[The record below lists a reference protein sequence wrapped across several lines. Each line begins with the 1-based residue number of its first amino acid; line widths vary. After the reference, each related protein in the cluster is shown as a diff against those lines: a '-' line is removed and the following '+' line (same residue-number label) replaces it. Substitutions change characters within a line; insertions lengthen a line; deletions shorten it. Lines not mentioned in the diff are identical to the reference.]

1 MVTVELDDSL
11 DRRARLVRDGGRLD
25 ARRVTAPRLWSDA
38 LRRDHARS
46 FARGSGAAPA
56 SAPPAPA
63 PARAI
68 GIKCVLGGIALRG
81 GPRFATLAAVRG
93 LSLAALATRE
103 IGLEFALR
111 DVGVPRLRVA
121 GRRQDSILRVHL
133 AQIDPPGLAPR
144 CEPTDFPRG
153 FRPGTAFLANARIL
167 RASGP

>member
-11 DRRARLVRDGGRLD
+11 DRRARLVRDGGRLH

-63 PARAI
+63 PAPAI

-81 GPRFATLAAVRG
+81 GPRFATLAA
-93 LSLAALATRE
+93 LATRE

-111 DVGVPRLRVA
+111 DVGVARLRVA